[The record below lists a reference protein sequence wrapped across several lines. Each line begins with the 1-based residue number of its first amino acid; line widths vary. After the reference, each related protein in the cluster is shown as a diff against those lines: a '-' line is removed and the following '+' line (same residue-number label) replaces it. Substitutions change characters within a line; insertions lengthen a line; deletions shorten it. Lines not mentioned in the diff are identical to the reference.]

1 MFTILQYL
9 YFIALTY
16 YGFKFLKAPEVE
28 MRVPFG
34 DKEQRMLCSGLEVL
48 VIFMLATGL
57 MGITPLLSV
66 RLAICEILCIMAIRH
81 ASDSPI
87 YSLPLK
93 LYTVF
98 LVWTAIGLL
107 YTPMPSYGI
116 RMILKYIY
124 PLFMALMASAI
135 VKDKEVFYAA
145 GIWGRRI
152 AVLSFL
158 VMTVPVLPYLFPGV
172 FWNRAALATNYIVW
186 VPFSLSLY
194 QAGIKR
200 KQNLIYTILFI
211 LPALVWV
218 FRTDIFGT
226 SIALA
231 AYFFIK
237 YRVKSAPI
245 IAVIAFMALS
255 ALFYIPAVKEKMFM
269 NPNKVTMIDYITGNY
284 DKDNVNTS
292 GRKQGWEDVERW
304 FYNDHELIGSGT
316 GRVQTY
322 FYEEAAGWGRGGQL
336 HNDLL
341 VLRCDNGLLGYGLYL
356 LAYLA
361 ILLHAV
367 SIYHKSNLHSVR
379 ICALTAGSAL
389 FGILV
394 TLYSDNTVSYSMAT
408 LAYPFAFYGILLRFW
423 QKEQENEIS

>member
-57 MGITPLLSV
+57 MGIMPLLSV

-87 YSLPLK
+87 YSFPLK

-98 LVWTAIGLL
+98 LVWTVIGLL

-186 VPFSLSLY
+186 VPFSLALY

-226 SIALA
+226 AIALA

-237 YRVKSAPI
+237 YRVKSAPL
-245 IAVIAFMALS
+245 IAGIGFLALC
-255 ALFYIPAVKEKMFM
+255 ALFYIPAVKEKMFFD
-269 NPNKVTMIDYITGNY
+269 PDKVTMIDYVTGNY

-292 GRKQGWEDVERW
+292 GRKLMWEDVENF
-304 FYNDHELIGSGT
+304 FYKGHEIIGSGT

-322 FYEEAAGWGRGGQL
+322 FYEEAEGWRRGGQL

-341 VLRCDNGLLGYGLYL
+341 VMKSDNGLVGAGLYIM
-356 LAYLA
+356 AYLA
-361 ILLHAV
+361 ILFHCLF
-367 SIYHKSNLHSVR
+367 IYKNTNLHSVR
-379 ICALTAGSAL
+379 VCCITAGSAM

-394 TLYSDNTVSYSMAT
+394 TLHSDNTVSYSMAT
-408 LAYPFAFYGILLRFW
+408 LAYPFAFYGMALGLW
-423 QKEQENEIS
+423 QQNNPED